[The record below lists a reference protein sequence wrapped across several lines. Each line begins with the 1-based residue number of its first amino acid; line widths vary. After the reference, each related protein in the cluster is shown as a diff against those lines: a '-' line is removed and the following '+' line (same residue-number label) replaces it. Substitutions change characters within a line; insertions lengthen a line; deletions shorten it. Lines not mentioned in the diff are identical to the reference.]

1 MREPLPPLPSAPASQ
16 APAFAEGK
24 ADQLLL
30 KSPPPGS
37 ELDEGR
43 EEQHQEPRS
52 SQSKEDGHSLLRWVQ
67 WFTPGIGVKRWLLL
81 VLLGAI
87 AGGAGACLSAAYTA
101 VEWSVDLIE
110 WFSEHT
116 GRVLNTEVVGAI
128 LLALGVLATLVGARG
143 AMRAVERA
151 YASTGHT
158 QDDFL
163 ETALKHRERSG
174 HTKIVAIGGGTGLS
188 TMLRG
193 LKKYSSRITAVV
205 TMADD
210 GGSSGELREHGML
223 PPGDLRNC
231 IAALAESEPLMV
243 SLFQHRF
250 ESGPFKG
257 HPVGNIILTA
267 MVEIEDD
274 YEKAVQS
281 TSKVLAIRG
290 RVLPSTVENIRMGAT
305 LSDNTEVLGQKNI
318 GKAGH
323 IERVFLIPD
332 SPRALPAVIEA
343 IEDAEV
349 IIIGPGSLF
358 TSLIPNLLVPDIA
371 RAIKSSKAPKI
382 YVCNVM
388 TQPGETSSFKAS
400 DHVAA
405 IIRHIGSGV
414 ITHALVNNGHV
425 KPKMLE
431 KYEAVGAEY
440 VEPDEASIEML
451 GVGPIHGNFID
462 DSNLVRHNSRKL
474 AASIFKVIT
483 KM

>member
-1 MREPLPPLPSAPASQ
+1 VREPLPLLPPAAASDTPVSQQSAPAELGS
-16 APAFAEGK
+16 ASGSP
-24 ADQLLL
+24 LL
-30 KSPPPGS
+30 KPPPGAEPGTEPGNEAS
-37 ELDEGR
+37 NEELAERPAEERRSRSRGKDGGR
-43 EEQHQEPRS
+43 
-52 SQSKEDGHSLLRWVQ
+52 SLARWAQ

-81 VLLGAI
+81 VLLGAS
-87 AGGAGACLSAAYTA
+87 AGGVGACLSAAYTA
-101 VEWSVDLIE
+101 VEWSVELIE

-128 LLALGVLATLVGARG
+128 MLVLGIMATLVGARG

-151 YASTGHT
+151 YASTGQA

-163 ETALKHRERSG
+163 ETALKRRERLG

-210 GGSSGELREHGML
+210 GGSSGELRAHGML

-274 YEKAVQS
+274 YEKAVQA

-290 RVLPSTVENIRMGAT
+290 RVLPSTVENVRMGAT
-305 LSDNTEVLGQKNI
+305 LRDSSEVLGQQHI
-318 GKAGH
+318 GKSGN

-332 SPRALPAVIEA
+332 SPRALPAVVEA
-343 IEDAEV
+343 IEEAEV

-358 TSLIPNLLVPDIA
+358 TSRAPSRSRA
-371 RAIKSSKAPKI
+371 RPRYTCA
-382 YVCNVM
+382 
-388 TQPGETSSFKAS
+388 T
-400 DHVAA
+400 
-405 IIRHIGSGV
+405 
-414 ITHALVNNGHV
+414 
-425 KPKMLE
+425 
-431 KYEAVGAEY
+431 
-440 VEPDEASIEML
+440 
-451 GVGPIHGNFID
+451 
-462 DSNLVRHNSRKL
+462 
-474 AASIFKVIT
+474 
-483 KM
+483 